1 LFNQV
6 LDFRNA
12 ASLEIPA
19 VVLKSSSYLDVNLG
33 GTTMNEKDTDLNIE
47 VVPWSATQE
56 TINANSLAVL
66 QHPSIQKYLNRA
78 RYRVLSIQPIEPEDK
93 TDNPVE
99 PQLYRPFLIIL

>member
-1 LFNQV
+1 MFNQV
-6 LDFRNA
+6 LDFRNT

-33 GTTMNEKDTDLNIE
+33 DTAMNENIE

-66 QHPSIQKYLNRA
+66 QHPSIQKCLKGA

-99 PQLYRPFLIIL
+99 PQLYRPFLITL